1 MKQLFL
7 LSTVL
12 ILASCAKESQ
22 EISPRD
28 AWFQA
33 ISSHCGNA
41 YAGKLTLAPE
51 GDTMLTGTETL
62 IVHFR
67 ECSDSLIKAPFHIEL
82 EEAQDWNRSR
92 TWIFTKH
99 ADNLELRHDHRK
111 PDGTDDEVTMYGG
124 FSEGEGTAIRHE
136 FKSIPRS
143 EETGIFRGWRIE
155 VVPGVRYTY
164 GTIRDTTWS
173 WRIDF
178 DLSTPIEA
186 PPAPWGASL
195 HQ

>member
-1 MKQLFL
+1 MKQLL
-7 LSTVL
+7 LISSVL
-12 ILASCAKESQ
+12 IFAACTTQSP
-22 EISPRD
+22 EINPRD
-28 AWFQA
+28 AWFEA
-33 ISSHCGNA
+33 LSSHCGNA
-41 YAGKLTLAPE
+41 YAGKLTYEPE
-51 GDTMLTGTETL
+51 GDDMLTGTETL

-99 ADNLELRHDHRK
+99 KDNLELRHDHRK
-111 PDGTDDEVTMYGG
+111 PDGTDDDFTMYGG

-143 EETGIFRGWRIE
+143 EETGVFRGWRIE
-155 VVPGVRYTY
+155 VVPNVRYTY
-164 GTIRDTTWS
+164 GTIQDTTWT

-186 PPAPWGASL
+186 PPAPWGF
-195 HQ
+195 

>member
-1 MKQLFL
+1 MKQHILPLLFL
-7 LSTVL
+7 GAAL
-12 ILASCAKESQ
+12 SCAAPQPEPITAS
-22 EISPRD
+22 D
-28 AWFQA
+28 AWFGALSQ
-33 ISSHCGNA
+33 HCGNA
-41 YAGKLTLAPE
+41 YAGKLTYEPE
-51 GDTMLTGTETL
+51 GDDMLTGTETL

-82 EEAQDWNRSR
+82 EDAQDWNRSR

-99 ADNLELRHDHRK
+99 ADNLELRHDHRN

-124 FSEGEGTAIRHE
+124 FSRDEGTAIRHE
-136 FKSIPRS
+136 FKSEPRS
-143 EETGIFRGWRIE
+143 LESGVFRGWRIE

-164 GTIRDTTWS
+164 GTIQDTTWT

-186 PPAPWGASL
+186 PPAPWGF
-195 HQ
+195 